1 MDHARDS
8 EAEREQDVD
17 PEVSIKRIMSRGE
30 TVQAHE
36 NVEKLSKLRKA
47 YHMVCNI
54 LEKNS
59 MLSINYML
67 LKPFK
72 GFYGRRYSNSVDALS
87 ITLYIR

>member
-1 MDHARDS
+1 MKKLHLNHLNIPDVIIFL
-8 EAEREQDVD
+8 DVD

-59 MLSINYML
+59 PVYRVQGDIEMEQLTQEAATFIKNV
-67 LKPFK
+67 
-72 GFYGRRYSNSVDALS
+72 RRN
-87 ITLYIR
+87 